1 MLEEKLQNAYNANAK
16 LKVKQK
22 EDEKLWKGLES
33 KFSSTKTLCDQLTE
47 TLQHLAGVVQDAEK
61 DEASL
66 EDKQSATSVVI
77 DNLHDN
83 MNALYLTL
91 ESSEETVRN
100 FKLINALLCN
110 MFYLNVYNFL
120 ACFWVVIKGNSQSYP
135 EAEPA
140 FCSGIRPNPF
150 DGKIYYLY
158 MIKIIFYVVI
168 VGVEPLR
175 FSFF

>member
-1 MLEEKLQNAYNANAK
+1 
-16 LKVKQK
+16 
-22 EDEKLWKGLES
+22 
-33 KFSSTKTLCDQLTE
+33 
-47 TLQHLAGVVQDAEK
+47 
-61 DEASL
+61 
-66 EDKQSATSVVI
+66 
-77 DNLHDN
+77 

-168 VGVEPLR
+168 VGVEP
-175 FSFF
+175 FD

>member
-1 MLEEKLQNAYNANAK
+1 MFSDMVSTGSFANLKLTAEKLVKEQASAKTDLQLAVNWLIQLSGSSKLKKLLTEDVRMLEEKLQNAYNANAK

-100 FKLINALLCN
+100 FKCILL
-110 MFYLNVYNFL
+110 
-120 ACFWVVIKGNSQSYP
+120 WVK
-135 EAEPA
+135 
-140 FCSGIRPNPF
+140 C
-150 DGKIYYLY
+150 
-158 MIKIIFYVVI
+158 
-168 VGVEPLR
+168 
-175 FSFF
+175 